1 MRFQHDGDLL
11 VAVVVAVFV
20 HVDHGLEG
28 ELTVL
33 DDLGRDLRHAVR
45 PLQLSV
51 ELFICEILVI
61 EALQLLEEVV
71 IQVLQCVLHSPTSS
85 MSVSL

>member
-1 MRFQHDGDLL
+1 M
-11 VAVVVAVFV
+11 AVVVAVFV

-28 ELTVL
+28 ELAVL
-33 DDLGRDLRHAVR
+33 DDLGGDLRHAFG

-51 ELFICEILVI
+51 ELLVREILVV

-71 IQVLQCVLHSPTSS
+71 VQVLQRVLHSSTTSS